1 MEEPDMSIENP
12 VYNELVKTIS
22 PIISIGVGSAI
33 CTVCLKQGLSPER
46 LTRSDLQVLKPALS
60 QHYRQFWK
68 GKVQDLDFALS
79 ALH

>member
-1 MEEPDMSIENP
+1 MSIENP
-12 VYNELVKTIS
+12 VFHDLVKTIS

-33 CTVCLKQGLSPER
+33 CRVCVKQGLSPDL
-46 LTRSDLQVLKPALS
+46 LTRSDLQILKPALS

-79 ALH
+79 ALL